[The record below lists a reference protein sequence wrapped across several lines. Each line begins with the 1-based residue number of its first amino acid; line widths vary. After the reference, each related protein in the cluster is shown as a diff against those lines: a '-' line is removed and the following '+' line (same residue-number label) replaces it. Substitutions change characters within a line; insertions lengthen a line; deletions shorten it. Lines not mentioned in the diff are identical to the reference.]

1 VYGQPA
7 LASSRLACQTIAIP
21 CLISLMALP
30 FPRLATILLVVFSN
44 YIDTARHT
52 MIRPQL
58 GFFFMPLT
66 KTER

>member
-1 VYGQPA
+1 M
-7 LASSRLACQTIAIP
+7 P
-21 CLISLMALP
+21 CLIGLMALP